1 MAAIFSALI
10 CGLVFGFGLLISG
23 MTDPNKIFGF
33 LDIFGRWD
41 PSLAI
46 VMAVALLFAAPG
58 LLLARRMG
66 RPVVGDQ
73 MRWPS
78 KKDIDAPLIAGAAIF
93 GAGWGLSGLCPGP
106 AIENLAVA
114 LAQGVRVR
122 RGHGNRNDRVRSL
135 EPGRDFLAA
144 APAGAGRLVRLRD
157 FPAARPDISATSHR
171 AGRRTGR

>member
-46 VMAVALLFAAPG
+46 VMAVALVFAAPG

-78 KKDIDAPLIAGAAIF
+78 RKEIDAPLVAGAVIF

-106 AIENLAVA
+106 AIENLASLSPKVFVFVA
-114 LAQGVRVR
+114 AMAIGMIAY
-122 RGHGNRNDRVRSL
+122 DRWSL
-135 EPGRDFLAA
+135 GATFWRPHRPEPVG
-144 APAGAGRLVRLRD
+144 
-157 FPAARPDISATSHR
+157 
-171 AGRRTGR
+171 